1 MLPEDPHPTDT
12 VNNAVDIHPRI
23 RFLFRYASELFYQF
37 QHIHR
42 CNPPDVSQD
51 QDPPFAYG
59 DIH

>member
-37 QHIHR
+37 LHIHR
-42 CNPPDVSQD
+42 CNPLDGSLYR
-51 QDPPFAYG
+51 DPPFAYV
-59 DIH
+59 DTH